1 MQMQMPDITSAG
13 NLWSVLSSN
22 NIMAVLQLWTMTK
35 IWKRDEILLF
45 ILHLLHS
52 KGSYSMCSSQV
63 KCATALLH
71 DVFTAALGPSDNFKN
86 LCILHRKKTVMV
98 LFIFLCLGKMERLF
112 SRFPWLLMHVLM
124 SFQLQ
129 IACHSFLYTTF
140 LSHGDW
146 GIKRAQYMHHADC
159 HFMQR
164 YSSKSAACS
173 PSPSEILM

>member
-1 MQMQMPDITSAG
+1 MQMLLPDITSAG

-52 KGSYSMCSSQV
+52 KGSYSMCSSQAN
-63 KCATALLH
+63 CATALLH
-71 DVFTAALGPSDNFKN
+71 DVFTAALGPSENFKYS
-86 LCILHRKKTVMV
+86 CILHRKIP
-98 LFIFLCLGKMERLF
+98 LWSYLSSYASERWRD
-112 SRFPWLLMHVLM
+112 SFPWLLMHVLM
-124 SFQLQ
+124 SFQLE
-129 IACHSFLYTTF
+129 IACHSFLYMTF

-146 GIKRAQYMHHADC
+146 GIKHAQYMHHADS
-159 HFMQR
+159 HFMQC